1 MLNFNKLYDI
11 RRILQNVVTDD
22 QLIRAVFED
31 IPELEEISFS
41 VTQEYDD
48 NNNFDYVRPT
58 AINGW
63 NIDSEYVYEED
74 CVSDLPK
81 IEVDAR
87 VGTIVDLIEVVGK
100 DFGTGED
107 HKIDRAYAMRG
118 LLSDISTETKTEM
131 KYILNYLMGKKLPDN
146 FFVSV
151 DSKWALYHAHDHGR
165 FKPETEFKIFARPGR
180 MFVAMRYARE
190 VLKGPLDEKIENFF
204 ILNAQPGSED
214 HRGLQS
220 YIEEFKNITQT
231 V

>member
-22 QLIRAVFED
+22 DLIRAVFED

-48 NNNFDYVRPT
+48 NNNFDYVRLT

-63 NIDSEYVYEED
+63 NVNEEYVYEED

-81 IEVDAR
+81 IEVDTR

-118 LLSDISTETKTEM
+118 LLSKVSAETKTEM

-204 ILNAQPGSED
+204 ILNSQPGSED